1 MSNETDKELN
11 EQTTDLAVATE
22 NILVDSKALS
32 DESKMLLNQI
42 IKETSVVKINDLTE
56 LFNINQ
62 NKKTMAR
69 MDKMSDLL
77 DLLTDKLIE
86 RVTKRPDELLNK
98 EILDAMK
105 TASDMIDKGNKQ
117 INNQENVPLI
127 QINNQDNSVNV
138 DTSLGDLKTRESR
151 ERVKSAVAAVLQNLD
166 LDQLVKNNTE
176 NVVDSEFSEIAEE
189 NKDNE

>member
-1 MSNETDKELN
+1 MSNETDKELT

-42 IKETSVVKINDLTE
+42 IKETSVAKVNDLTE

-86 RVTKRPDELLNK
+86 RVTKRPDELSHK
-98 EILDAMK
+98 DILDAMK

-176 NVVDSEFSEIAEE
+176 NVVDSEFSEIVEE

>member
-1 MSNETDKELN
+1 MSNETDKELT

-42 IKETSVVKINDLTE
+42 IKETSVSKVNDLTE

-86 RVTKRPDELLNK
+86 RVTKRPDELSHK
-98 EILDAMK
+98 DILDAMK

>member
-11 EQTTDLAVATE
+11 EQTTDLAVVTE

-42 IKETSVVKINDLTE
+42 IKETSVARINDLTE

-86 RVTKRPDELLNK
+86 RVTKRPDELSHK
-98 EILDAMK
+98 DILDAMK